1 MMYVIYLIL
10 YAVMLA
16 ADLISKHIAEAN
28 MKLGQT
34 IPVIRNVFHITYV
47 MNEGA
52 AFSIFSGKQT
62 FLVIITAAAL
72 LAVII
77 YIAVKRPKNPLI
89 MTSLTMILAG
99 GTGNLYDRIVLNG
112 VRDFFDFRIINFAV
126 FNIADIFVVCGALL
140 LVLYLWLSD
149 EKKG

>member
-1 MMYVIYLIL
+1 MYVIYLIL

-77 YIAVKRPKNPLI
+77 YIAVKRPKKPLI

>member
-1 MMYVIYLIL
+1 MYVIYLIL

-16 ADLISKHIAEAN
+16 ADLISKPIAEAN

>member
-1 MMYVIYLIL
+1 MYVIYLIF

-62 FLVIITAAAL
+62 FLVIITAAAM

-140 LVLYLWLSD
+140 LVLYLLLSD

>member
-1 MMYVIYLIL
+1 MYVIYLIL

-149 EKKG
+149 AKKG

>member
-1 MMYVIYLIL
+1 MYVIYLIL

-99 GTGNLYDRIVLNG
+99 GTGNLCDRIVLNG

>member
-1 MMYVIYLIL
+1 
-10 YAVMLA
+10 MLA

>member
-1 MMYVIYLIL
+1 MYVIYLIL

-72 LAVII
+72 LAVIL

-140 LVLYLWLSD
+140 LALYLWLSD

>member
-1 MMYVIYLIL
+1 
-10 YAVMLA
+10 MLA

-140 LVLYLWLSD
+140 LALYLWLSD

>member
-1 MMYVIYLIL
+1 MYVIYLIL

>member
-1 MMYVIYLIL
+1 MYVIYIIL

-16 ADLISKHIAEAN
+16 ADLISKHITAAN
-28 MKLGQT
+28 MKIGQT

-99 GTGNLYDRIVLNG
+99 GTGNLYDRIALNG

-126 FNIADIFVVCGALL
+126 FNVADIFVVCGALL
-140 LVLYLWLSD
+140 LALYLLLSD
-149 EKKG
+149 EKEG

>member
-1 MMYVIYLIL
+1 MYVIYLIL

-72 LAVII
+72 LAVIL

>member
-1 MMYVIYLIL
+1 MYVIYLIL

-140 LVLYLWLSD
+140 LVLYLWLSN

>member
-1 MMYVIYLIL
+1 
-10 YAVMLA
+10 MLA
-16 ADLISKHIAEAN
+16 I
-28 MKLGQT
+28 
-34 IPVIRNVFHITYV
+34 
-47 MNEGA
+47 
-52 AFSIFSGKQT
+52 
-62 FLVIITAAAL
+62 
-72 LAVII
+72 II